1 VTIAKRDL
9 SSLSREKTIVLALI
23 IQLFIAAFSSFLVVG
38 LTSLYDPSSA
48 EGQGNIEVA
57 VSGEV
62 EESLLTAAERTGVQ
76 IRSYDDRPGA
86 LTGFE
91 NGVVNA
97 VVSTSTV
104 ETDRGTRIDLNA
116 VVPAE
121 SLQTT
126 LIINQLREL
135 LIDLE
140 RIERGK
146 RDAYLD
152 FEIVEEPSEADG
164 GRFTFTHT
172 ILIPLLLFLPPF
184 ISGSIAVDS
193 LTEEMERGTLEL
205 LRVTPASL
213 VDIVDGKAMGMI
225 AIAPVQSVMWI
236 LLLRL
241 NGISISHIPW
251 LVALVTALATI
262 AVTVGL
268 LLGLV
273 TTRRRQAQL
282 LYSVLILVLFGGT
295 LLLPEHPAS
304 TVARLSVD
312 SATTLTFAHV
322 AGFVAVAIA
331 LYALTRSYVTRL
343 DAESL

>member
-1 VTIAKRDL
+1 
-9 SSLSREKTIVLALI
+9 VLALI

-48 EGQGNIEVA
+48 QGQGSIEVA

-62 EESLLTAAERTGVQ
+62 EDSLLLAAERSGVVVN
-76 IRSYDDRPGA
+76 SYGDRAGA
-86 LTGFE
+86 LSAFD
-91 NGVVNA
+91 NGAVNA

-104 ETDRGTRIDLNA
+104 ETDQGTRIDVNA
-116 VVPAE
+116 IVPAE

-126 LIINQLREL
+126 LIINQLREVL
-135 LIDLE
+135 VEFE
-140 RIERGK
+140 RIERSERG
-146 RDAYLD
+146 AYLD
-152 FEIVEEPSEADG
+152 YEIVEEPAEADG

-241 NGISISHIPW
+241 NGISIAHIPW
-251 LVALVTALATI
+251 LVALVSALATI

-268 LLGLV
+268 FLGLV

-312 SATTLTFAHV
+312 SATTLTYAHV
-322 AGFVAVAIA
+322 AGFVAVAVA